1 AGKVRVSFE
10 SEDYGRVEASF
21 GLKASGVDGFIVSD
35 SRAGVDN
42 LNRIDEKIKEGFK
55 RENMETANLSYVFSR
70 NAHNDGYV
78 PEGSRQVTDSR
89 LYRIAKAFI
98 GAIQ

>member
-1 AGKVRVSFE
+1 
-10 SEDYGRVEASF
+10 F

-42 LNRIDEKIKEGFK
+42 LNWIDDKIKEGFK

-70 NAHNDGYV
+70 NARNDGYV
-78 PEGSRQVTDSR
+78 PAGGQQVTDNR
-89 LYRIAKAFI
+89 LYKIAKAFI